1 MQLSLSIENIMKTL
15 NSILSLRSL
24 ITDWKRQQMSIAFV
38 PTMGNLHKGHLEL
51 IKAAKEKS
59 DKVVVSIFVN
69 PTQFSE
75 GEDFENYPRTQQQDI
90 KTLVTYDVDLLF
102 LPLIEEIYHSEAKTM
117 ITVADISNLH
127 CGKMRKAHFSGV
139 ATIVCKLLN
148 IVQPDRIFLG
158 EKDFQQL
165 AIIRLMVRDLNIAV
179 IIDSV
184 KIIRET
190 DGLAMSSRNGYLT
203 AEQRKI
209 APNLYQGLCNAADK
223 IKQNLQSFR
232 EIEQQQQCVLINLGF
247 KVDYFSICRA
257 NDLLF
262 ADKNDKELVILAAVT
277 LGKPRLIDN
286 IYIKRWS

>member
-1 MQLSLSIENIMKTL
+1 MKTL
-15 NSILSLRSL
+15 DSILSLRSQ
-24 ITDWKRQQMSIAFV
+24 ITNWKLQQISVAFV

-51 IKAAKEKS
+51 IKAAKEKA

-75 GEDFENYPRTQQQDI
+75 GEDFESYPRTQQQDI
-90 KTLVTYDVDLLF
+90 EALVTHDVDLLF
-102 LPLIEEIYHSEAKTM
+102 LPLTEEIYHNEAKTM

-127 CGKMRKAHFSGV
+127 CGQMRKAHFSGV

-148 IVQPDRIFLG
+148 IVQPDRIFFG

-165 AIIRLMVRDLNIAV
+165 AIIRLMVRDLDIPV
-179 IIDSV
+179 IVDSV

-203 AEQRKI
+203 PEQRKI
-209 APNLYQGLCNAADK
+209 APKLYQALCDAADK
-223 IKQNLQSFR
+223 IQANQQSFR
-232 EIEQQQQCVLINLGF
+232 EIEQQQQHVLTRAGF
-247 KVDYFSICRA
+247 KVDYFSICRV
-257 NDLLF
+257 NDLLS
-262 ADKNDKELVILAAVT
+262 ADKNDKELVVLAAAT

-286 IYIKRWS
+286 ISIKRDA